1 MVTACYMAYAW
12 HLPTLKQTLLT
23 FFFFKKDFEVY
34 IIMHHICGPSLNK
47 KGK

>member
-1 MVTACYMAYAW
+1 MVIACYMAYAW
-12 HLPTLKQTLLT
+12 HLPTLKQTVLT
-23 FFFFKKDFEVY
+23 FFFKKDFEVY